1 MGEDAADQSEV
12 SIWSRD
18 PVCTNHSSPE
28 DDEDVADHGDDDEEA
43 QHQDGQHRLPVQV
56 RSLLSAT
63 TILLSTIIITTVTS
77 QILKMYGS
85 IGNFKFLDVKHLYKS
100 PCQCVVCLL
109 CVVCCVSCKS
119 NIL

>member
-18 PVCTNHSSPE
+18 LVCTNHSSPE

-56 RSLLSAT
+56 RSLPSVT
-63 TILLSTIIITTVTS
+63 TILLSTPVLET
-77 QILKMYGS
+77 L
-85 IGNFKFLDVKHLYKS
+85 S
-100 PCQCVVCLL
+100 PL
-109 CVVCCVSCKS
+109 
-119 NIL
+119 

>member
-43 QHQDGQHRLPVQV
+43 QHQDGQHRLPVQ
-56 RSLLSAT
+56 RYLLSAS

-77 QILKMYGS
+77 QILKMYES